1 MIIKLIE
8 TALILA
14 AGFFFT
20 HKALPYLLVNGGRK
34 LGFHMKPAPH
44 WQKRMKRFKT
54 IKRGYYSFL
63 IITTLFVTSFFLEF
77 IVNSKPLMIRYQSNT
92 AFPAVREWADKLFF
106 FADLR
111 RMTKKTD
118 FGQVG
123 DDEVS
128 YRLFAA
134 SLKDPAIFDRQIEK
148 LEAELKDIR
157 AQISASGTGSKS
169 TPEEVQDYADL
180 QEILP
185 VVEGE
190 IEAVKEAKAQF
201 VAGKAMIIM
210 PLYPYSAGEHL
221 LDIPGTPPHSP
232 DRTNILGTDDS
243 GADVF
248 AQLVYGFRI
257 SLSFALIVS
266 FSGYV
271 IGIIIG
277 GMMGYFGGWF
287 DILTQRFIEVWSSI
301 PFLFTIMIIAAIV
314 QPTFILLVG
323 LLVVLSAWISMT
335 FYMRGEFY
343 REKTRD
349 YVHAAVAMGATDW
362 SVMMK
367 HILPNSLVPVVT
379 FAPFAIVANIGQLVS
394 LDYLGFGLPVGTP
407 SWGSLLSQGMQYI
420 KYYPSLIL
428 TPSIALSVTLFLVVQ
443 IGEAVR
449 EAFDPKVF
457 SRLR

>member
-1 MIIKLIE
+1 MILKLIG
-8 TALILA
+8 TALVFA
-14 AGFFFT
+14 AGYLLT
-20 HKALPYLLVNGGRK
+20 HRALPSLFVGAGKALGLD
-34 LGFHMKPAPH
+34 MKPAPH
-44 WQKRMKRFKT
+44 WQKRVKRFKT
-54 IKRGYYSFL
+54 MKRGYYSFL

-77 IVNSKPLMIRYQSNT
+77 LVNSKPLLIRYEANIS
-92 AFPAVREWADKLFF
+92 FPAFREWSDKLFF

-111 RMTKKTD
+111 RMEKKSD

-123 DDEVS
+123 DAEVD

-134 SLKDPAIFDRQIEK
+134 SRRDPGIFDRQLEK
-148 LEAELKDIR
+148 LEAELTDVKKLL
-157 AQISASGTGSKS
+157 ASSRPGSGA
-169 TPEEVQDYADL
+169 TAEERQDYSDL
-180 QEILP
+180 REIVP
-185 VVEGE
+185 A
-190 IEAVKEAKAQF
+190 IEADIET
-201 VAGKAMIIM
+201 VARARSAFADGKAFIIM
-210 PLYPYSAGEHL
+210 PLYPYSPGEHL
-221 LDIPGTPPHSP
+221 LDLPGSPPHRP
-232 DRTNILGTDDS
+232 DRTHILGTDDS

-248 AQLVYGFRI
+248 TQLVYGFRI

-266 FSGYV
+266 SIGYV

-277 GMMGYFGGWF
+277 GIMGYFGGWV
-287 DILTQRFIEVWSSI
+287 DILTQRFIEIWGAI
-301 PFLFTIMIIAAIV
+301 PFLFVIMIVAAIV
-314 QPTFILLVG
+314 QPTFSLLVG
-323 LLVVLSAWISMT
+323 MLVLLHGWIGMT
-335 FYMRGEFY
+335 YYMRGEFY

-349 YVHAAVAMGATDW
+349 YVHAAEAMGATDW

-379 FAPFAIVANIGQLVS
+379 FAPFAIVAYIGQLVS

-428 TPSIALSVTLFLVVQ
+428 TPSIALAVTLFLVVQ